1 MKRIQSK
8 QIFIADPEGI
18 EKVDE
23 QKQCFGENQ
32 EKPTSE
38 EKSATMRVGEQVP
51 TGATFSKYHCE
62 SPSSTYFSI
71 VALFD
76 CWNSLHGLR
85 PSDLTRFAFLQNDLV
100 RPLGHEE
107 ASILLPH
114 LRLLASSINP
124 CSAPDSRGSLA
135 RC

>member
-1 MKRIQSK
+1 MGKNNLDSAPHTFITDSWAEKVLELSLIKPQSPSSLKSIQF
-8 QIFIADPEGI
+8 QLIFIADPGGI

-62 SPSSTYFSI
+62 SPSSTYFPS
-71 VALFD
+71 VALID
-76 CWNSLHGLR
+76 CWNSLP
-85 PSDLTRFAFLQNDLV
+85 PS
-100 RPLGHEE
+100 
-107 ASILLPH
+107 
-114 LRLLASSINP
+114 
-124 CSAPDSRGSLA
+124 
-135 RC
+135 